1 MTKTYAE
8 KLRDP
13 RWQKK
18 RLQVLQD
25 AGFAC
30 SECGSV
36 ERTLHIHHPFYR
48 KGVEPWDYPSNSI
61 ICLCGD
67 CHKKHHAKKAEL
79 DRIAGRLSEKNLK
92 LLLLLAEVLSGGPDF
107 ATADVRKTVYLA
119 CAEWMNEAGVDLL
132 ANEED
137 I

>member
-48 KGVEPWDYPSNSI
+48 KGVEPWDYADWDL
-61 ICLCGD
+61 ICVCED
-67 CHKKHHAKKAEL
+67 CHE
-79 DRIAGRLSEKNLK
+79 DRASCERA
-92 LLLLLAEVLSGGPDF
+92 LLLSVKTWKRDSIDSLSMAIFDALAIGYSPRAIAEAVVRRLEVAPTEKEIL
-107 ATADVRKTVYLA
+107 
-119 CAEWMNEAGVDLL
+119 
-132 ANEED
+132 
-137 I
+137 